1 MYDHVGGTKQCLI
14 DDVCEVAHN
23 ECLVFLEI
31 FFYQLFDKDSVLN
44 KCGFIDFYLQNV
56 LMEKEVIEEVDGFGN
71 EGLALL
77 VAVDG
82 DGEDFPLY

>member
-1 MYDHVGGTKQCLI
+1 
-14 DDVCEVAHN
+14 
-23 ECLVFLEI
+23 
-31 FFYQLFDKDSVLN
+31 
-44 KCGFIDFYLQNV
+44 
-56 LMEKEVIEEVDGFGN
+56 MEKEVIEEVDGFGN